1 MHVVCGLRCLLE
13 ADVCCRTDEVILIY
27 NFVGILY
34 TRLVNVFKPRSTTFV
49 ISVVSCYPRVEDDM
63 GDSIDN
69 LTEDWRTVIHIEHAQ
84 HYSIK
89 RKISRNRLVADL
101 SG

>member
-1 MHVVCGLRCLLE
+1 MHVVCGLRCSLE
-13 ADVCCRTDEVILIY
+13 ADVCCRTDEVILMY
-27 NFVGILY
+27 SFVGILY
-34 TRLVNVFKPRSTTFV
+34 TSVNVFKPRSTTFV
-49 ISVVSCYPRVEDDM
+49 ISVVSCYPRVKDDM

-69 LTEDWRTVIHIEHAQ
+69 LTEDWRTIIHIKHAQ
-84 HYSIK
+84 HCSIK

>member
-1 MHVVCGLRCLLE
+1 MHIVCSLRCSLE
-13 ADVCCRTDEVILIY
+13 ADVCCQTNEVILMY
-27 NFVGILY
+27 SFVGILY
-34 TRLVNVFKPRSTTFV
+34 ISVNVFKPRSTTFV
-49 ISVVSCYPRVEDDM
+49 ISVLSCYPRVEDDM

-69 LTEDWRTVIHIEHAQ
+69 LTEDWRIVIYIKHSQ
-84 HYSIK
+84 HCSGK

>member
-1 MHVVCGLRCLLE
+1 MHVFCDLRCSSK
-13 ADVCCRTDEVILIY
+13 ADVCCRTDEIILMY
-27 NFVGILY
+27 SFVGILY
-34 TRLVNVFKPRSTTFV
+34 TSVNVFKHHSTRFL

-69 LTEDWRTVIHIEHAQ
+69 LTEDWRTVIHIKHVQ
-84 HYSIK
+84 NCSI
-89 RKISRNRLVADL
+89 RRTISRNQLVPDF